1 LSVGGY
7 EVHSFGSSEQ
17 KNHPTVG
24 RVPDG
29 AVVEREAPLG
39 FGEGSRE
46 LDVVLFQPD
55 FTTAERVAESLRH
68 TAGVN
73 AIAEH
78 AGKVK
83 VTFNQPPGDMVRMI
97 STIENVM
104 VTPDQAARVVVN
116 ERTGTVV
123 SGGDVRLASVTVSQG
138 DLKVVIKTDYLVSQ
152 PAGVFVDPS
161 RNIGTAVVPQSDI
174 RVNDPEARMVNVPDG
189 ATVADLI
196 AALRSI
202 HLSTRDIITVLQS
215 IKAAGAL
222 HGELIIQ

>member
-1 LSVGGY
+1 MGGY

-24 RVPDG
+24 RVPNG
-29 AVVEREAPLG
+29 AVVEREAPIG
-39 FGEGSRE
+39 FGEGGKE

-83 VTFNQPPGDMVRMI
+83 VTFDQPPGDMVRMI
-97 STIENVM
+97 SMIENVM
-104 VTPDQAARVVVN
+104 VTPDQAASVVVN

-123 SGGDVRLASVTVSQG
+123 SGGDVRLASRDGVAGRSEHGGPDRLSGVAAGGRLCRSVAQHRHRG
-138 DLKVVIKTDYLVSQ
+138 R
-152 PAGVFVDPS
+152 PAV
-161 RNIGTAVVPQSDI
+161 RH
-174 RVNDPEARMVNVPDG
+174 RVKDPEARMVNSRRRHRRGSDRLHFVPFTSRRG
-189 ATVADLI
+189 M
-196 AALRSI
+196 
-202 HLSTRDIITVLQS
+202 
-215 IKAAGAL
+215 
-222 HGELIIQ
+222 